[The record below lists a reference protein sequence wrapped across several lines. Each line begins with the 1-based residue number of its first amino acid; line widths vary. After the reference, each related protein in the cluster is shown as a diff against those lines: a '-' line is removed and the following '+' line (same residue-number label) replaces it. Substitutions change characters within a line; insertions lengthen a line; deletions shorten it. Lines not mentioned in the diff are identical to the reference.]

1 MLPRVNLVKGNTAE
15 YLLFSTN
22 DTISRTLYNRGT
34 WAEQLIT
41 VSRMF
46 YDGIE
51 SPLVIDIGANLG
63 AYAIPVAQELQ
74 QMNGSVY
81 AFEAQRLVYYQLCGN
96 LILNRIDNVHAF
108 HLAIGEGNGSIAI
121 PMLDYQSSENI
132 GGFSLDQDIRNK
144 SNKGFD
150 IVLDKKLI
158 SEQVPMK
165 KLDSISFSKMADL
178 IKIDVEG
185 FELRVLKGG
194 TGLLEASHFPPLLLE
209 AWRDEWFQKQRTE
222 LMDYLQ
228 WLGYQC
234 FELLDDV
241 IAQHPDYH
249 RHIDFAVADN
259 GVINLIRT
267 R

>member
-15 YLLFSTN
+15 YLLFSTQ
-22 DTISRTLYNRGT
+22 DAISRTIYAKGA
-34 WAEQLIT
+34 WAEPLILI
-41 VSRMF
+41 SRMF

-63 AYAIPVAQELQ
+63 AYAVSIAQELQ

-96 LILNRIDNVHAF
+96 LILNRLDNVHAF
-108 HLAIGEGNGSIAI
+108 HLAIGEDDGFIKI
-121 PMLDYQSSENI
+121 PMIDYQSSENI

-144 SNKGFD
+144 VSA
-150 IVLDKKLI
+150 VALDQNRI
-158 SEQVPMK
+158 AEQVTMK
-165 KLDSISFSKMADL
+165 KLDSISFPKLADL

-194 TGLLEASHFPPLLLE
+194 AGLLEASNFPPLILE

-222 LMDYLQ
+222 LMSHLQ

-234 FELLDDV
+234 FEMFDEV
-241 IAQHPDYH
+241 IAQHPNHH
-249 RHIDFAVADN
+249 RHIDFFVQSD
-259 GVINLIRT
+259 GGIQMLRT